1 MRSMHA
7 SMPEQLKVGQRAQAR
22 WPTPA
27 QKRWP
32 PARYLHKVGVMNLGL
47 TDKPVIV
54 CASSSGL
61 GKATAL
67 EFAREGARVMLCSR
81 RETELQRAV
90 ADIKAATG
98 NEPRTTVV
106 DLTKAAD
113 ITRLV
118 DATVAAFGGLFA
130 LINNSGGPPAGTFD
144 QFDDAAWQS
153 AFELNLLSYIRT
165 TRAALPHLRKGGGG
179 RIVNFTSVSVKSP
192 IENLILSNTF
202 RTGVVGLSKTLANEL
217 GPEKI
222 LVNVLGPGRIQTA
235 RIEQLDGIRASKSG
249 VPIEQIRS
257 EMARAIPL
265 GRYGEPAEYAKM
277 AVFLGSPA
285 NTYITGQTLLVDGG
299 MAKAY

>member
-1 MRSMHA
+1 
-7 SMPEQLKVGQRAQAR
+7 
-22 WPTPA
+22 
-27 QKRWP
+27 
-32 PARYLHKVGVMNLGL
+32 MNLGL
-47 TDKPVIV
+47 SDKSVLV

-81 RETELQRAV
+81 RESELQRAA

-106 DLTKAAD
+106 DVTKPAD
-113 ITRLV
+113 VTRVV

-165 TRAALPHLRKGGGG
+165 TRAALPHLRKAGGG
-179 RIVNFTSVSVKSP
+179 RIVNFTSSSVKSP
-192 IENLILSNTF
+192 IDNLILSNTF
-202 RTGVVGLSKTLANEL
+202 RTGVMGLTKTLASEL
-217 GPEKI
+217 GRDHI
-222 LVNVLGPGRIQTA
+222 LVNVLGPGRIQTD
-235 RIEQLDGIRASKSG
+235 RIVQLDGIRASKSG
-249 VPIEQIRS
+249 VSVEQV
-257 EMARAIPL
+257 RAETSKTIPL
-265 GRYGEPAEYAKM
+265 GRYGTPEEYAKM
-277 AVFLGSPA
+277 AVFLASPA

-299 MAKAY
+299 MVKSY